1 MGFTTPQLKNR
12 RQRILIIIVP
22 CILLGLVLLVSGAG
36 KLPGQAEFVDVLLG
50 SFWTP
55 TIAFFI
61 SHVLPWIEV
70 ILGAVLLLG
79 VFPRIAAVLSLPLIV
94 GFMTNNIWAISQGK
108 TFGSCGCWGI
118 FEELFGGM
126 TPVQALGMD
135 IALLFL
141 ALTIV
146 ILHPA
151 PFLSFQS
158 WFAKRKGGQNT

>member
-1 MGFTTPQLKNR
+1 MGFTKPQLKNR
-12 RQRILIIIVP
+12 QQRILVIFIP

-141 ALTIV
+141 ALTII

-158 WFAKRKGGQNT
+158 WFAKRKGEQNT

>member
-1 MGFTTPQLKNR
+1 MDFMKPQLKSR
-12 RQRILIIIVP
+12 RQRILVIFIP

-36 KLPGQAEFVDVLLG
+36 KLPGQAEFVGVLLG

-55 TIAFFI
+55 PIAFFI
-61 SHVLPWIEV
+61 SHVLPWIEAV
-70 ILGAVLLLG
+70 LGAVLLLG
-79 VFPRIAAVLSLPLIV
+79 VFPRIAAALSLPLIA
-94 GFMTNNIWAISQGK
+94 GFMTNNAWAISQGE
-108 TFGSCGCWGI
+108 TFGSCGCFGI
-118 FEELFGGM
+118 FEEFFGGM

>member
-1 MGFTTPQLKNR
+1 MGFTKPQLKNR
-12 RQRILIIIVP
+12 QQRILVIFIP

-79 VFPRIAAVLSLPLIV
+79 VFPRIAAILTLPLLA
-94 GFMTNNIWAISQGK
+94 GFMANNIWAISHGK

-141 ALTIV
+141 ALTII

-158 WFAKRKGGQNT
+158 WFAKRKGEQNT

>member
-1 MGFTTPQLKNR
+1 MKFKKPQLKTR
-12 RQRILIIIVP
+12 RQRILVIFVP

-55 TIAFFI
+55 SVAFFI

-79 VFPRIAAVLSLPLIV
+79 VFPRIAAVLSLPLTA

-108 TFGSCGCWGI
+108 QFEQCGCFGI

-141 ALTIV
+141 ALTII
-146 ILHPA
+146 ILNPA

-158 WFAKRKGGQNT
+158 WFAKRKGEQNT

>member
-1 MGFTTPQLKNR
+1 MGFTKPQLKNR
-12 RQRILIIIVP
+12 RQRILVIFIP

-141 ALTIV
+141 ALTII

-158 WFAKRKGGQNT
+158 WFAKRKGEQNT

>member
-1 MGFTTPQLKNR
+1 MGFTKPQLKNR

-55 TIAFFI
+55 AIAFFI

-79 VFPRIAAVLSLPLIV
+79 VFPRIAAILTLPLLA
-94 GFMTNNIWAISQGK
+94 GFMANNIWAISHGK
-108 TFGSCGCWGI
+108 TFGSCGCWGV
-118 FEELFGGM
+118 FESLFGNT
-126 TPVQALGMD
+126 TPPQALGLD
-135 IALLFL
+135 IVLLFL
-141 ALTIV
+141 ALTII

-158 WFAKRKGGQNT
+158 WFAKRKGEQNT

>member
-1 MGFTTPQLKNR
+1 MGFLKPQLKSR
-12 RQRILIIIVP
+12 RQRILVIFIP

-50 SFWTP
+50 SFWAP
-55 TIAFFI
+55 PVAFFI

-70 ILGAVLLLG
+70 VLGAVLLLG
-79 VFPRIAAVLSLPLIV
+79 VFPRIAAALSLPLLA
-94 GFMTNNIWAISQGK
+94 GFMANNAWAISQGEQ
-108 TFGSCGCWGI
+108 FGQCGCFGI
-118 FEELFGGM
+118 FEELFGDM

-141 ALTIV
+141 ALTII

-158 WFAKRKGGQNT
+158 WFAKRKGEQNT